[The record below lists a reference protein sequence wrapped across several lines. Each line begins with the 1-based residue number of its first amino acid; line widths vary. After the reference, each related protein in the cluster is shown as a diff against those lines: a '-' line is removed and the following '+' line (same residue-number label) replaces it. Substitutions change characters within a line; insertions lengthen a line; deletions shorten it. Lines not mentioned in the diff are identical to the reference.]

1 VHLARAFLA
10 STAAA
15 VATLASTA
23 IPGHVRAVYPGSMD
37 CQQGCEFVAA
47 GWPFPYLVDHP
58 GISPTRSV
66 SLINGVLGVDLIWPG
81 AMAATFA
88 SWLALFVV
96 VVWVVARVTHHGSRA
111 A

>member
-1 VHLARAFLA
+1 MHLARALMA
-10 STAAA
+10 SVAAA
-15 VATLASTA
+15 VATLASSA
-23 IPGHVRAVYPGSMD
+23 IPGRVRAVYPGSMD

-66 SLINGVLGVDLIWPG
+66 SLVNGFLGVDLIWPG

-88 SWLALFVV
+88 SWLVLFVV
-96 VVWVVARVTHHGSRA
+96 VAWVVARVTQHGSRA